1 MPQGDYDKL
10 LLDDFA
16 FAVVALRLRPDDFW
30 SMSRGEYLAC
40 VNMWRRLNGQEVVEE
55 SKTQESV
62 DSFSKW
68 LSASFGGNTKTVIKN
83 GE

>member
-1 MPQGDYDKL
+1 

-40 VNMWRRLNGQEVVEE
+40 VNMWRRLNGQEVTEDV
-55 SKTQESV
+55 KTQESV

-68 LSASFGGNTKTVIKN
+68 IEGNFGGNTKTVNNN
-83 GE
+83 G

>member
-1 MPQGDYDKL
+1 MTQGDYDKA

-40 VNMWRRLNGQEVVEE
+40 VNMWRRLNGQEVEKNN
-55 SKTQESV
+55 SQERV
-62 DSFSKW
+62 DSFSKY
-68 LSASFGGNTKTVIKN
+68 LKGTFGGKLKKN
-83 GE
+83 SHG

>member
-1 MPQGDYDKL
+1 MTQGDYDKA

-40 VNMWRRLNGQEVVEE
+40 VNMWRRLNGQEVE
-55 SKTQESV
+55 KTNDQERV
-62 DSFSKW
+62 DSFSKY
-68 LSASFGGNTKTVIKN
+68 LQGTFGGKLRKN
-83 GE
+83 NHG

>member
-1 MPQGDYDKL
+1 MTRGDHDKL

-40 VNMWRRLNGQEVVEE
+40 VNMWKRLNGHDVEE
-55 SKTQESV
+55 TKTQESV

-68 LSASFGGNTKTVIKN
+68 IGANLGGDKKTVSNN
-83 GE
+83 G

>member
-1 MPQGDYDKL
+1 MTQGDHDKL

-40 VNMWRRLNGQEVVEE
+40 VNMWRRLNGHNVEE
-55 SKTQESV
+55 PKTQESV

-68 LSASFGGNTKTVIKN
+68 LGSTFGGDTKTVSKD
-83 GE
+83 G

>member
-1 MPQGDYDKL
+1 MTQGDYDKA

-40 VNMWRRLNGQEVVEE
+40 VNMWRRLNGQEVEN
-55 SKTQESV
+55 TNNQERV
-62 DSFSKW
+62 DSFSKY
-68 LSASFGGNTKTVIKN
+68 LQGTFGGKLRKN
-83 GE
+83 NHG

>member
-1 MPQGDYDKL
+1 MTQGDYDKA

-40 VNMWRRLNGQEVVEE
+40 VKMWRRLNGQEVE
-55 SKTQESV
+55 KTNSQERV
-62 DSFSKW
+62 DSFSKY
-68 LSASFGGNTKTVIKN
+68 LKGTFGGKLKKN
-83 GE
+83 SHG

>member
-1 MPQGDYDKL
+1 MTQGDYDKA

-40 VNMWRRLNGQEVVEE
+40 VKMWRRLNGQEVEN
-55 SKTQESV
+55 TNNQERV
-62 DSFSKW
+62 DSFSKY
-68 LSASFGGNTKTVIKN
+68 LQGTFGGKLRKN
-83 GE
+83 NHG

>member
-1 MPQGDYDKL
+1 MTQGDYDKA

-40 VNMWRRLNGQEVVEE
+40 VNMWRRLNGQEVE
-55 SKTQESV
+55 KTNNQERI
-62 DSFSKW
+62 DSFSKY
-68 LSASFGGNTKTVIKN
+68 LQGTFGGKLRKN
-83 GE
+83 NHG

>member
-1 MPQGDYDKL
+1 MTQGDYDKA

-40 VNMWRRLNGQEVVEE
+40 VNMWRRLNGQEVE
-55 SKTQESV
+55 KTNNQERV
-62 DSFSKW
+62 DSFSKY
-68 LSASFGGNTKTVIKN
+68 LQGTFGGKLRKN
-83 GE
+83 NHG

>member
-1 MPQGDYDKL
+1 MTQGDYDKA

-40 VNMWRRLNGQEVVEE
+40 VNMWRRLNGQEVE
-55 SKTQESV
+55 KTNSQERV
-62 DSFSKW
+62 DSFSKY
-68 LSASFGGNTKTVIKN
+68 LKGTFGGKLKRNSH
-83 GE
+83 G